1 MGRAVLVKKIPT
13 WIEVD
18 LDQLRRNLASIRRRL
33 DDHVKILLTV
43 KADAYG
49 HGAVQ
54 VAEAASKQVDMFGVA
69 TLDEAIELKEARIR
83 NKILILSP
91 ILATEV
97 PAVVYSGLAVTISS
111 GGIATELSR
120 YAVEHDK
127 YIEVHVEVDTGM
139 GRTGVSVED
148 APGEIARIAAL
159 PNLKL
164 EGVYTHFPVSDSD
177 PDFTRQQIA
186 TFNSLIARLRAA
198 GVTIPLIHSANSAAI
213 PELEEAHMDLV
224 RPGLLAYGSLPGG
237 LDPGPDFVP
246 ILSWKSRIA
255 RVRRVPKGRTISYGR
270 TFETARDSVI
280 GVIPVGY
287 GHGYPYQLSG
297 RGQMLIGG
305 VRVPIVGRVT
315 MDMTMVDL
323 TDLPRTPPL
332 GEEVVLIGT
341 QRRLDGSVAT
351 ITMHELANWANT
363 IGYEIICGLSKRVP
377 RTYFRK
383 GKVETYKSLLGILP
397 NHVAV

>member
-1 MGRAVLVKKIPT
+1 MKKLPT

-18 LDQLRRNLASIRRRL
+18 LDLLTLNIQNIRRLLGRG
-33 DDHVKILLTV
+33 VKILLTV

-54 VAEAASKQVDMFGVA
+54 VAEASSKLVDIFGVA
-69 TLDEAIELKEARIR
+69 TLDEAIELREAGID

-97 PAVVYSGLAVTISS
+97 PTAVYAGLDVTISS
-111 GGIATELSR
+111 FEIARELSR
-120 YAVEHDK
+120 YAVEHEK
-127 YIEVHVEVDTGM
+127 HIEVHVEVDSGM
-139 GRTGVSVED
+139 GRTGVSLEE
-148 APGEIARIAAL
+148 APVEIANISTL

-164 EGVYTHFPVSDSD
+164 VGVYTHFPVSDTD
-177 PDFTRQQIA
+177 VVFTRKQVVE
-186 TFNSLIARLRAA
+186 FESLVRRLRKEGIA
-198 GVTIPLIHSANSAAI
+198 IPTIHSANSAAI
-213 PELEEAHMDLV
+213 PSVRESHMNLV
-224 RPGLLAYGSLPGG
+224 RPGLLAYGHLPAG
-237 LDPGPDFVP
+237 LDPGAGFSP
-246 ILSWKSRIA
+246 ILTWKSRVA
-255 RVRRVPKGRTISYGR
+255 RIRRVPSGRTISYGR
-270 TFETARDSVI
+270 TFTTVRDTVV

-297 RGQMLIGG
+297 CGQMLVGG
-305 VRVPIVGRVT
+305 ARVPIVGRVT

-323 TDLPRTPPL
+323 TDLPQTPSL
-332 GEEVVLIGT
+332 GEEVVLIGEQKGPFGEST
-341 QRRLDGSVAT
+341 VT
-351 ITMHELANWANT
+351 IHDLARWANT

-397 NHVAV
+397 NHVTI

>member
-1 MGRAVLVKKIPT
+1 MVSMKKLPT

-18 LDQLRRNLASIRRRL
+18 LDLLRRNITSIRNRL
-33 DDHVKILLTV
+33 DDDVKILLTV

-54 VAEAASKQVDMFGVA
+54 VAEASSKLIDIFGVA
-69 TLDEAIELKEARIR
+69 TLDEAIELKEAGIR

-111 GGIATELSR
+111 CEIARDLSR

-127 YIEVHVEVDTGM
+127 HVEVHVEVDTGM

-148 APGEIARIAAL
+148 APNEIERIAAL
-159 PNLKL
+159 PNLRL

-177 PDFTRQQIA
+177 PDFTREQVA
-186 TFNSLIARLRAA
+186 EFEALIGRLRAN
-198 GVTIPLIHSANSAAI
+198 GVGIPVIHSANSAAI
-213 PELEEAHMDLV
+213 PSVKESHMNLV

-237 LDPGPDFVP
+237 VDPGPDFAP
-246 ILSWKSRIA
+246 ILAWKSRVA
-255 RVRRVPKGRTISYGR
+255 RVRRIPEGRTISYGR
-270 TFETARDSVI
+270 AYITARDSVI

-297 RGQMLIGG
+297 RGKMLIGG

-323 TDLPRTPPL
+323 TDLPQAPSL
-332 GEEVVLIGT
+332 GEEVALIGK
-341 QRRLDGSVAT
+341 QMGPDGREAE
-351 ITMHELANWANT
+351 ITMHDLARWANT

-397 NHVAV
+397 NHVTV